1 MVTSRHWYVGWAA
14 LLLALSVPR
23 IGVTAEFPTATPAH
37 VGFSAERLARL
48 DEYMKRHVGSDHV
61 PGAIT
66 LLARHGKIV
75 AFNSY
80 GEADPDRHVAMKKD
94 AIFRIYSQSKVVT
107 AVAMMMLF
115 EEGQWRFSDPITR
128 FLPELGS
135 LRVFKE
141 LNPDGSMQLEDVS
154 RPPTLRELLTHS
166 AGFGYGLSE
175 SNPVDAAYSQSNFM
189 HSASTAEAI
198 RKIAQ
203 LPLASQPG
211 LHWRYSAAVDIQ
223 GYLIERLSGLSLR
236 DFLQKRIFG
245 PLKMRDTDFY
255 VPSSKWSRF
264 AALKSYDT
272 ATKALGEPGGVLN
285 FDFSRPPGVASAGA
299 GLVSTASDYLRFAQ
313 MLLNG
318 GELDGVR
325 ILAPSTVRLLA
336 SNHLADDIRV
346 RGHES
351 FSTQSGYGFG
361 INVLVIEDPA
371 KAESPQ
377 GAGTFAWSGAAG
389 TWFWIDPKNDLVFI
403 GMTQV
408 MNRDQDPQSRNIDH
422 DSMAMV
428 YGALVDPGK

>member
-1 MVTSRHWYVGWAA
+1 MVTSRHWHAGWAA
-14 LLLALSVPR
+14 LLLALIASR
-23 IGVTAEFPTATPAH
+23 IGVTAEFPTATPAR
-37 VGFSAERLARL
+37 VGMSAERLARL
-48 DEYMKRHVGSDHV
+48 DEYMKRHVGGDV
-61 PGAIT
+61 PGAVT

-75 AFNSY
+75 TFNSY

-115 EEGQWRFSDPITR
+115 EEGKWRFNDPVTR

-141 LNPDGSMQLEDVS
+141 LHSDGSMQLEDVS
-154 RPPTLRELLTHS
+154 RAPTMRELLTHS

-175 SNPVDAAYSQSNFM
+175 SNPVDKAYSQSNFM
-189 HSASTAEAI
+189 QSASSAEAI

-223 GYLIERLSGLSLR
+223 GYIIERISGLSLR
-236 DFLQKRIFG
+236 DFLQRRIFG
-245 PLKMRDTDFY
+245 PLKMQDTDFY

-264 AALKSYDT
+264 VALKSYDP
-272 ATKALGEPGGVLN
+272 ATKALQEPSGVLI
-285 FDFSRPPGVASAGA
+285 FDFSRLPGAASGGA

-325 ILAPSTVRLLA
+325 ILAPGTVRLLA
-336 SNHLADDIRV
+336 SNHLADDIRA
-346 RGHES
+346 RGQEP
-351 FSTQSGYGFG
+351 FSTQSGSGFG
-361 INVLVIEDPA
+361 VNVSVVEDPA
-371 KAESPQ
+371 KA
-377 GAGTFAWSGAAG
+377 GTLAGEGSFAWSGAAG
-389 TWFWIDPKNDLVFI
+389 TWFWVDPKNDLVFI

-408 MNRDQDPQSRNIDH
+408 MNRDKNPEGKNIDH
-422 DSMAMV
+422 DSSALV
-428 YGALVDPGK
+428 YGALVTP